1 MKKELQALKDIL
13 QEDVADSLQQ
23 SGLDFENAQ
32 TTLEEVQRWLHT
44 LGQHEIASN
53 LRQRLDLGKHL
64 IIHLTET
71 SKWLL

>member
-13 QEDVADSLQQ
+13 QEDVSDSLQQ

-64 IIHLTET
+64 RLVDGHSNPLN
-71 SKWLL
+71 